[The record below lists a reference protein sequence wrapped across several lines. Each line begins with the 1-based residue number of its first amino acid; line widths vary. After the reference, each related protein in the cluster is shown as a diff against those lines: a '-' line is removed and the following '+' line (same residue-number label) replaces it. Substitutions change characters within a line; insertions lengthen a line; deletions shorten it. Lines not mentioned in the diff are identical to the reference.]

1 MIDDGL
7 VILAMA
13 TQMVINIL
21 ETVFV
26 DVMLEVQAVQK
37 DHKKPPLGFAK
48 TTATFAHYQWAVA
61 YLYFTGIWAVK
72 GSFLAFY
79 DRLTQRLTWFRRA
92 WWAAIAIT
100 ILTYI
105 GSLLAYG
112 FLDGDRF
119 ETSLKNEAIKYQFSA
134 DLATD
139 VISMVFHIL
148 MSAWS
153 LIADL

>member
-1 MIDDGL
+1 MIDDAL
-7 VILAMA
+7 VILSI
-13 TQMVINIL
+13 TTLTIINIL
-21 ETVFV
+21 ETVYV

-37 DHKKPPLGFAK
+37 DHKKPPPGFAK
-48 TTATFAHYQWAVA
+48 TTITFAHYQWAVA

-79 DRLTQRLTWFRRA
+79 DKLTRRLNWFRRA
-92 WWAAIAIT
+92 WWAAIVIT

-134 DLATD
+134 DLTTD
-139 VISMVFHIL
+139 VISRDFHRTL
-148 MSAWS
+148 
-153 LIADL
+153 LP